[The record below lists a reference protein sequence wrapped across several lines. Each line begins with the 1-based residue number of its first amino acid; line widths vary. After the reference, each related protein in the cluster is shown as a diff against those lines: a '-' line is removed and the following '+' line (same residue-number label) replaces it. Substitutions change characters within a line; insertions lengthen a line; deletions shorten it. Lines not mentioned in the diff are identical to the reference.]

1 VRWVTAKRLLF
12 LVVLIAVTLAAMRA
26 TVPERTRLAPL
37 GAKFRDVIEPVQTGF
52 TWVGRQVHYLISFPV
67 SMVGAAARSQAL
79 EQEIERLESEIIQ
92 LNEYKMENQRLTG
105 LLDYKQ
111 VMAQRF
117 NLLTA
122 SVISRDPG
130 NWFGIVTLNRGTNDG
145 VQENMTVL
153 TPEGLVGRIVSVS
166 ASTCEVLLITDPRSG
181 VGSLIQDSRTPGIV
195 QGTVGSAGVVSMIH
209 IPNNAPVEAGQAVVT
224 SGSGSVYPKGIP
236 VGEIAGIRKETSGL
250 FLSAEVRPFANLNN
264 LEEVFI
270 VTFFQ
275 PETNT
280 PSVGGQ

>member
-1 VRWVTAKRLLF
+1 MRWVTAKRLLF

-37 GAKFRDVIEPVQTGF
+37 VANFRDVIEPVQTGF

-67 SMVGAAARSQAL
+67 SMVGATARSQAL
-79 EQEIERLESEIIQ
+79 EQEIERLKSEIIQ

-111 VMAQRF
+111 IMAQRF

-130 NWFGIVTLNRGTNDG
+130 NWFGIVILNRGTKDG

-195 QGTVGSAGVVSMIH
+195 QGTVGSAGVVNMIH
-209 IPNNAPVEAGQAVVT
+209 IPNNAPVETGQAVVT

-236 VGEIAGIRKETSGL
+236 VGEIAGIRKEPSGL
-250 FLSAEVRPFANLNN
+250 FLSAEVHPFANLNN

-275 PETNT
+275 SETNT

>member
-1 VRWVTAKRLLF
+1 MRWVTAKRLLF

-26 TVPERTRLAPL
+26 TVPERTRLTPL
-37 GAKFRDVIEPVQTGF
+37 GAKFRDVIEPVQTGL

-67 SMVGAAARSQAL
+67 SMVGATARSQAL
-79 EQEIERLESEIIQ
+79 EQEVERLESEIIQ

-105 LLDYKQ
+105 LLNYKQ
-111 VMAQRF
+111 VMAQ
-117 NLLTA
+117 NLDLLTA

-130 NWFGIVTLNRGTNDG
+130 NWFGIVTLNRGTKDG

-153 TPEGLVGRIVSVS
+153 TPEGLVGRVVSVS

-181 VGSLIQDSRTPGIV
+181 VGSLVQDNRTPGIV
-195 QGTVGSAGVVSMIH
+195 QGTAGVVSMIH

-236 VGEIAGIRKETSGL
+236 VGEITGIRKEPSGL
-250 FLSAEVRPFANLNN
+250 FLSADIRPFANLNN

-270 VTFFQ
+270 VTFSK
-275 PETNT
+275 PETNS
-280 PSVGGQ
+280 PPVGGQ

>member
-1 VRWVTAKRLLF
+1 MRWVTAKRLLF

-26 TVPERTRLAPL
+26 TVPERTRLTPL
-37 GAKFRDVIEPVQTGF
+37 GSKFRDVIAPVQTGL

-67 SMVGAAARSQAL
+67 SMVGATVRSQAL

-105 LLDYKQ
+105 LLNYKQ
-111 VMAQRF
+111 VMAQKF
-117 NLLTA
+117 NLLAA

-153 TPEGLVGRIVSVS
+153 TPEGLVGRVVSVT
-166 ASTCEVLLITDPRSG
+166 ASTCQVLLITDPSSG
-181 VGSLIQDSRTPGIV
+181 VGSLVQDIRTPGIV
-195 QGTVGSAGVVSMIH
+195 EGVDGRTMTARMIH
-209 IPNNAPVEAGQAVVT
+209 IPNNAPVEVGQAVVT

-236 VGEIAGIRKETSGL
+236 VGEITSIRNEPSGL
-250 FLSAEVRPFANLNN
+250 FLSAEIRPYANLNN
-264 LEEVFI
+264 LEEVLI
-270 VTFFQ
+270 VTFSQ

-280 PSVGGQ
+280 PNVGGQ